1 MKIYTKLTQNLTKVK
16 KTNSKFNKME
26 EFILVLVT

>member
-16 KTNSKFNKME
+16 KTNSKFNKMDE
-26 EFILVLVT
+26 LSWY